1 MIPQQGWDAG
11 QQPIPFETRLLWYHL
26 QAVRPRQPASGGG
39 GLCGGTWARQFSEL
53 RHLLPGKAPGF
64 HLQKRDVKAISRDTG
79 HGDLPTNGEEF
90 YDELKIADINLREM
104 KYGVLALGDS
114 SHKHFCG
121 AGKKVD
127 ARFEQLGANKI
138 IDRLECDGGTD
149 GSIEWSNKFL
159 ETIKKYD

>member
-1 MIPQQGWDAG
+1 MDNTLNILYATLWGNAEMVAKKLNHLAEEQGFKTKVAELND
-11 QQPIPFETRLLWYHL
+11 ISMEE
-26 QAVRPRQPASGGG
+26 
-39 GLCGGTWARQFSEL
+39 LCEMKQ
-53 RHLLPGKAPGF
+53 
-64 HLQKRDVKAISRDTG
+64 VAIVTSTTG

-90 YDELKIADINLREM
+90 YDELKIADINLRE
-104 KYGVLALGDS
+104 
-114 SHKHFCG
+114 HFCG

>member
-1 MIPQQGWDAG
+1 MDNTLNILYATMWGNAEMVAKKLNHIAEEKGFTTKVAEMND
-11 QQPIPFETRLLWYHL
+11 ISMEE
-26 QAVRPRQPASGGG
+26 
-39 GLCGGTWARQFSEL
+39 LCEM
-53 RHLLPGKAPGF
+53 K
-64 HLQKRDVKAISRDTG
+64 KVAIVTSTTG

-90 YDELKIADINLREM
+90 YDALKVADLNLREM

-127 ARFEQLGANKI
+127 ERFEQRGANKI
-138 IDRLECDGGTD
+138 IERLECDGGTE

-159 ETIKKYD
+159 ETIQKND